1 MEHFD
6 YKEKVYSRQD
16 MERDGNKMWFAISLV
31 CAFLGGLLSMTT
43 LEVGPFIGF
52 IYALLMAG
60 GLFLCFGFMFVIAR
74 VIAEAMAE
82 TKTLAKIAAWLG
94 VLVAAYLIGRFLLPE
109 IFGV

>member
-16 MERDGNKMWFAISLV
+16 RERDGNKMWFSVSLV
-31 CAFLGGLLSMTT
+31 WAFLGGLFGMTT

-60 GLFLCFGFMFVIAR
+60 GAFLCFGFMYVIAR
-74 VIAEAMAE
+74 VIAEAMEE
-82 TKTLAKIAAWLG
+82 TKAPAKIAVWLG
-94 VLVAAYLIGRFLLPE
+94 VLVAAYLVGRFLLPE